1 MQQPI
6 QVLVI
11 FLVISFCFK
20 LHDKELWPHLW
31 SHSVCF
37 HFLWCGNTNEKRQL
51 MAWGGGRVVSMERL
65 QCQVWTL
72 ISEVGWD
79 DIDFPEKNSFLSFQR
94 SLPVIIWCHVHSIC
108 VNWNKFSFAQVAA
121 QDILSQCNSI
131 KLHKEEN
138 MQHSICPSQ
147 DCNFVYQQPEV
158 AEQQLWL
165 SPGSQF
171 AKDRFVNTPTRPMS
185 LLVNEMGQGP
195 PSTLE
200 ANWHNTTFTLLAKLS
215 YL

>member
-11 FLVISFCFK
+11 FLVIIFCFK

-37 HFLWCGNTNEKRQL
+37 HFLWHGNTNEKRQL
-51 MAWGGGRVVSMERL
+51 MAWGGGRVVSMGRL
-65 QCQVWTL
+65 QWQVWTL
-72 ISEVGWD
+72 VKEVGWE
-79 DIDFPEKNSFLSFQR
+79 DIDFPKKNTFLSFQR
-94 SLPVIIWCHVHSIC
+94 YLPVIIWCHVHSIR

-121 QDILSQCNSI
+121 QDILSHHNST

-138 MQHSICPSQ
+138 MQHSVCPSQ

-158 AEQQLWL
+158 AKQQMRL
-165 SPGSQF
+165 SPVSQI
-171 AKDRFVNTPTRPMS
+171 AKDRFVNTATRAMS
-185 LLVNEMGQGP
+185 ILVN
-195 PSTLE
+195 
-200 ANWHNTTFTLLAKLS
+200 
-215 YL
+215 